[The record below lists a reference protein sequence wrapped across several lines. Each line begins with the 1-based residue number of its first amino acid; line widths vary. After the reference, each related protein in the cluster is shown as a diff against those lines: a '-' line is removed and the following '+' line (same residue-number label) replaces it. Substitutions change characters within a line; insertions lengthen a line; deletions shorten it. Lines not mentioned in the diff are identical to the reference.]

1 MIQLRDSLVELL
13 GADRVLDDEEARSTY
28 AYDVWPVATK
38 WRNQEKTPLRPDVVV
53 RPQTIEEIR
62 DTLRWATEHNI
73 AITPWGAGS
82 SVTGASLP
90 LDGGVTLDMGHFNNT
105 LSINSHNL
113 TVTVEAGR
121 MGDELEAELNEL
133 GYTLNHSPQSL
144 DRSTAGGWIST
155 RATGQFSSRWGGI
168 ENLMVGFK
176 VMLPDGTLLD
186 FATGPRMAVGPDL
199 RHVFMGAEGTMGII
213 TEVTLQIFH
222 QSRSRIYE
230 TLALESIADGLAI
243 MREIMQRGLRPFL
256 VRFYN
261 VDESRH
267 AMQDKAFNQCAMFL
281 GFEGEPPIAEA
292 EYNAAK
298 SIWEAYTTQALGPDP
313 VERWMARRF
322 DFSMVE
328 GILNRPGGMVETIE
342 IAHYW
347 DGIHE
352 TYDRLIA
359 ELSPLADEML
369 AHFSHVYPQG
379 TSLYMIPVG
388 QCADDAEA
396 EALLLHI
403 WKRTMEICLETGA
416 VISHHHGAGIA
427 RKDFVADALGNS
439 MAVLERLKAG
449 IDPNNVLCPGKL
461 GLPAK

>member
-38 WRNQEKTPLRPDVVV
+38 WRNQEKTPLRQDVVV

-90 LDGGVTLDMGHFNNT
+90 LGG
-105 LSINSHNL
+105 
-113 TVTVEAGR
+113 
-121 MGDELEAELNEL
+121 
-133 GYTLNHSPQSL
+133 
-144 DRSTAGGWIST
+144 RS
-155 RATGQFSSRWGGI
+155 RRWGGT

-369 AHFSHVYPQG
+369 ALFTHVYPQG